1 MDELRRIVVSERQRG
16 LRAEAAEDR
25 LGRLT
30 NDAGTGAMVTET
42 SHFGA
47 AVGPAPEARLERAL
61 FGRETRAIGSNCCVP
76 FAERAGQL

>member
-1 MDELRRIVVSERQRG
+1 
-16 LRAEAAEDR
+16 
-25 LGRLT
+25 
-30 NDAGTGAMVTET
+30 MVTET